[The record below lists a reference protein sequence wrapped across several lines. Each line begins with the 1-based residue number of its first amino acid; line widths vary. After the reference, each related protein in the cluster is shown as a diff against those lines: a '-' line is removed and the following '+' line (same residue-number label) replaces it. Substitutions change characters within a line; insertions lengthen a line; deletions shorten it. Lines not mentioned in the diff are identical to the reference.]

1 LGIWRVAANARI
13 KSNQGFVKENEN
25 NPKAL
30 PRFYAA
36 KENKSSC
43 AIFFC
48 DPLEDKIVYRVLGKC
63 PAKL

>member
-1 LGIWRVAANARI
+1 MWRVAANARI

-36 KENKSSC
+36 KENKKVYVR
-43 AIFFC
+43 FFFVIR
-48 DPLEDKIVYRVLGKC
+48 LKIK
-63 PAKL
+63 